1 MHVRAHM
8 HTCAHAHIDT
18 TGHTLSDPEEE
29 EFSKEAAATLTKHL
43 LGCQIGLARWFQWV
57 ERLAIKP
64 GDLSSISRTHMVAH
78 TIVTQFPRD
87 LMT

>member
-64 GDLSSISRTHMVAH
+64 GDLSSISRTHMVESANS
-78 TIVTQFPRD
+78 
-87 LMT
+87 